1 MKVSQ
6 MQMELGILREVSTDG
21 IIANGTK
28 YLKKSK

>member
-6 MQMELGILREVSTDG
+6 MQMELGILREVSTYG
-21 IIANGTK
+21 IIVNGTK